1 MTQSINAQTSNASS
15 RFKVAVLGG
24 GSFGTAIA
32 NLIAESEH
40 EVMLWLRDQT
50 RADEINHAHVN
61 RRYLPDLIL
70 NTGVKASVSLEAA
83 VTDADFVFIAVP
95 SSSFRSVTEKLAS
108 VISDRAYVVSLTK
121 GVEKQSFALMSQIIG
136 EVLPKHLVG
145 VISGPNLA
153 KELVEKQITATVI
166 ASQSDTLISAV
177 QQLLHTHYFRVY
189 GNNDVFGVELG
200 GALKNCYAIMCG
212 MANALG
218 SGQNT
223 IGLLMT
229 RSLAEM
235 GRFAQELGANPMTF
249 LGLAGVGDLIVTCMS
264 PLSRNFQVGFAI
276 GEGKPLDV
284 ICQELGQVAE
294 GVNTLKLVKQ
304 EADKRNIYM
313 PLIQGMYR
321 IIYDNEPLEIVVSE
335 LMGGDHRQDVEFH
348 L

>member
-1 MTQSINAQTSNASS
+1 MTQPLSTEPGK
-15 RFKVAVLGG
+15 KVAVLGG

-32 NLIAESEH
+32 NLIAENKH
-40 EVMLWLRDQT
+40 HVTLWLRDQD
-50 RADEINHAHVN
+50 RADEINEKHVN
-61 RRYLPDLIL
+61 SRYLPDLAL
-70 NTGVKASVSLEAA
+70 NPRVKASVSLEEA
-83 VTDADFVFIAVP
+83 VASADFVFLAVP
-95 SSSFRSVTEKLAS
+95 SSSFRLVTEKLVS
-108 VISDRAYVVSLTK
+108 VIPENAFVISLTK
-121 GVEKQSFALMSQIIG
+121 GIEKESFALMSQIILD
-136 EVLPKHLVG
+136 VLPEHHVG

-153 KELVEKQITATVI
+153 KELAEKQITATVI
-166 ASQSDTLISAV
+166 ASQSDALISSV
-177 QQLLHTHYFRVY
+177 QQLLHTRYFRVY

-212 MANALG
+212 MAQALG

-235 GRFAQELGANPMTF
+235 GRFAAELGANPMTF
-249 LGLAGVGDLIVTCMS
+249 LGLSGVGDLIVTCMS

-284 ICQELGQVAE
+284 ICSELGQVAE
-294 GVNTLKLVKQ
+294 GVNTLKLVKEQ
-304 EADKRNIYM
+304 SDERNIYM

-321 IIYDNEPLEIVVSE
+321 VIYDNEPLDVVVSE
-335 LMGGDHRQDVEFH
+335 LMGGDQRQDVEFH